1 MNSTPL
7 TFSDL
12 WEFFPCNINNRPFSI
27 RFDTAVENLDE
38 ETKLRYPHT
47 LELLIHAN
55 EVNEQGLPTPIERD
69 RMNNIEDNLIC
80 GDYDIRL
87 IGVITGGGCVR
98 FAFCYSGEAEAE
110 NIAQALLGDN
120 QHVVKYEYK
129 VFSDDNFEYYYNTL
143 APNIYEQNWIMNRH
157 VCANLEKDGELFQ
170 APRPID
176 FFCDFASEQYI
187 QSVAEKLEQ
196 KGFKEVSRNK
206 TDQGDYLLQLT
217 MEGIP
222 TFAWIN
228 EITADI
234 LDILEGTDGNF
245 DGWGSPIHK
254 S

>member
-1 MNSTPL
+1 MNSAPL

-12 WEFFPCNINNRPFSI
+12 WEFFPCNVDNRQYSI
-27 RFDTAVENLDE
+27 RFDTAVESLDK
-38 ETKLRYPHT
+38 ETKLHYPHI
-47 LELLIHAN
+47 LELLVYAN

-98 FAFCYSGEAEAE
+98 FIFCYNGEAEAE
-110 NIAQALLGDN
+110 NITQTLLGDN
-120 QHVVKYEYK
+120 WYTVKHEYK
-129 VFSDDNFEYYYNTL
+129 VFLDNNFGYYYNTL
-143 APNIYEQNWIMNRH
+143 APNTYERNWIMNRH
-157 VCANLEKDGELFQ
+157 VCTNLEKDGELFQ
-170 APRPID
+170 TSRKID
-176 FFCDFASEQYI
+176 FFCYFVTEQHI

-196 KGFKEVSRNK
+196 KGFSEVSRNK
-206 TDQGDYLLQLT
+206 TEEGDYLLELT

-234 LDILEGTDGNF
+234 LDVLEGTDGDF
-245 DGWGSPIHK
+245 DGWGSPIHR